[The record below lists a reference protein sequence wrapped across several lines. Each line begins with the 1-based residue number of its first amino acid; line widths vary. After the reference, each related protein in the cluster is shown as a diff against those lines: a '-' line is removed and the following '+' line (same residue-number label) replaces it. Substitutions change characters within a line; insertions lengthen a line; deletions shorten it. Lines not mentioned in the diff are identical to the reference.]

1 MNSWC
6 NPILNQFYSCLSCYT
21 ARLWFHLAGLRYLYN
36 KSVRLEQKL
45 CTGRY
50 SASLQWAVKPDY
62 YQLQIFDLGIIS
74 KITHLLLRL
83 SGRTHLTLIS
93 LMTSFQTNKLKGLQL
108 YNLHFASN
116 IDLWTCAQISLF
128 INKSNINML
137 LTINWQQKEFF
148 FSNRI
153 QIFFASNLLREN
165 SLNDSTE
172 NPCLNG
178 FTVGYTVQVTK
189 FNCFNC

>member
-1 MNSWC
+1 MALNTERLLSARLRYSKDYLSRRAKLVGDHLSMETKFLGTICPWGPNWLGTVC
-6 NPILNQFYSCLSCYT
+6 PEGPINWGPIVGDHCPGTICVWDQMCHSLSCYT

-93 LMTSFQTNKLKGLQL
+93 LMTSFQTNKLKG
-108 YNLHFASN
+108 
-116 IDLWTCAQISLF
+116 
-128 INKSNINML
+128 
-137 LTINWQQKEFF
+137 
-148 FSNRI
+148 
-153 QIFFASNLLREN
+153 
-165 SLNDSTE
+165 
-172 NPCLNG
+172 P
-178 FTVGYTVQVTK
+178 VQSA
-189 FNCFNC
+189 FCI